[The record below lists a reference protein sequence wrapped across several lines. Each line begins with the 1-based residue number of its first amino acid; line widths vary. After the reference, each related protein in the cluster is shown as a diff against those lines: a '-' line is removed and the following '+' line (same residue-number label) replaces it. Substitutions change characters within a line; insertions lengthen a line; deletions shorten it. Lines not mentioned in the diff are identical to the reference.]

1 MTRFA
6 RCDGRQNV
14 YHFRSCGGGVAAP
27 VRRKVLSM
35 SSLLIRFGPRD
46 EPLRAAIL
54 AVSPGARSRAIR
66 DALRLVFL
74 GPSVLQDLAQR
85 LSTLPDPATVP
96 GLARDPGPVSGLP
109 TDITDDFFAEFK
121 P

>member
-1 MTRFA
+1 
-6 RCDGRQNV
+6 
-14 YHFRSCGGGVAAP
+14 
-27 VRRKVLSM
+27 M

-46 EPLRAAIL
+46 ESLRVAIL

-74 GPSVLQDLAQR
+74 GPSVLQDLARQ
-85 LSTLPDPATVP
+85 LGTLPDPAMVQGP
-96 GLARDPGPVSGLP
+96 ARDPGPVPDLP

-121 P
+121 S